1 MREIKFR
8 AYNEITGKMV
18 SVNTLCGRYVWDD
31 AIDPVHDTAERMID
45 TAYDIEDK
53 THLMQFTGLFDKNK
67 KPIYEGDILQFLY
80 GVQGEDGGEKTIGVV
95 QWHTCSF
102 YLRYGYGGKELS
114 GMDGNNEICW
124 SEEWVRCSEPRGY
137 YKLKE
142 FEVIGNIHEHSHLI
156 KG

>member
-67 KPIYEGDILQFLY
+67 KPIYEGIFCNSFIAFKGKMGAKRLSVLSSGTLAHFICAMATEEKNCPAWMGIMKYAGQRNGL
-80 GVQGEDGGEKTIGVV
+80 GVQ
-95 QWHTCSF
+95 
-102 YLRYGYGGKELS
+102 
-114 GMDGNNEICW
+114 
-124 SEEWVRCSEPRGY
+124 
-137 YKLKE
+137 
-142 FEVIGNIHEHSHLI
+142 SHADI
-156 KG
+156 TN

>member
-1 MREIKFR
+1 MRELKFR
-8 AYNEITGKMV
+8 AWDKKGYRWVGHNIQIDGTGCLYWVFGYDCHIVGRDEYEIQ
-18 SVNTLCGRYVWDD
+18 
-31 AIDPVHDTAERMID
+31 
-45 TAYDIEDK
+45 
-53 THLMQFTGLFDKNK
+53 QFTGLYDKNK

-80 GVQGEDGGEKTIGVV
+80 CVQGKADGEKIGEKTIGAV
-95 QWHTCSF
+95 QWRTCSF

-137 YKLKE
+137 YKLKG
-142 FEVIGNIHEHSHLI
+142 FEVIGNICEHSHLI